1 MSALQ
6 EKFLAFRVHRNQD
19 ARAYGQIY
27 DLHFARVRKYIY
39 FKVAKVEDVDELTSE
54 VFLRGW
60 EYMSASA
67 VSSPGALLYRI
78 ARNLVA
84 DHYRKQE
91 RRPELELNEE
101 IASALPESGSLE
113 GAVDARSEAE
123 KVAQAIRSLKE
134 EYREILVMRFLSEM
148 TVPEIAS
155 VLGKSSNN
163 VRVLL
168 HRARKALEDKLSQ

>member
-6 EKFLAFRVHRNQD
+6 EKFLAFRVHRYQD

-39 FKVAKVEDVDELTSE
+39 FKVSKVEDIDELTSE

-60 EYMSASA
+60 EYMTASI
-67 VSSPGALLYRI
+67 VTTPGALLYRI

-91 RRPELELNEE
+91 RRPE
-101 IASALPESGSLE
+101 SALDEDLAASIPEHGSLE
-113 GAVDARSEAE
+113 VQVDARSEAE
-123 KVAQAIRSLKE
+123 IVAQAIRSLKE
-134 EYREILVMRFLSEM
+134 EYREVLVMRFLSEM

-168 HRARKALEDKLSQ
+168 HRARKALDEKLS